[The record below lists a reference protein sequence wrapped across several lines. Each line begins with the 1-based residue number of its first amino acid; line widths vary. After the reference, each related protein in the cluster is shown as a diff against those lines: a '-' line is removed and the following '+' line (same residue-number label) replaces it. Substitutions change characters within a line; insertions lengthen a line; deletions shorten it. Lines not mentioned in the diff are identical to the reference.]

1 MTANIRKVVINEG
14 KIPLHDGRREYI
26 IDINSIIYCK
36 AGGNY
41 TDIFLVEDTFRDVRI
56 QIGQFVNLIDE
67 HKKILDQPLERIGR
81 SFIFNLD
88 KVRCINPTKKLV
100 VMHASAGK
108 DIDVPVKRAD
118 ARHLMSRLKN
128 APKDENIDSF
138 KYKTPR
144 RKKNN
149 SVPLYRENNAKHK
162 RWSDDENEWCNML
175 LEEGYSINDISV
187 SVGRS
192 KESVKAKMNNLLK
205 KTNRYNEGHIEEKFN
220 YNVSFANAV
229 IGSTMSSRQASIL
242 DLYCGYNSFWN
253 QYAESKKNIHVKVTT
268 NDSNL
273 NIEAD
278 YNEKAEQLIH
288 KLYYE
293 GNTYDII
300 DIDPFGSPY
309 ECIELSVKMAKKG
322 LCVTFGDLKTKQY
335 KTLDFFRDR
344 YDIESLDDLNV
355 ESLIAYVQKVGR
367 RNKKTLEVFHC
378 SKWRHLARVW
388 FRIK

>member
-1 MTANIRKVVINEG
+1 MTANLKKVLVNKG
-14 KIPLHDGRREYI
+14 RIPIHDGRREHI

-41 TDIFLVEDTFRDVRI
+41 TDIFLVEDTFTNVRI
-56 QIGQFVNLIDE
+56 QIGQLVRLIE
-67 HKKILDQPLERIGR
+67 ENKKILDQPIERIGR
-81 SFIFNLD
+81 SLLFNID
-88 KVRCINPTKKLV
+88 CVRSINATKKLV
-100 VMHASAGK
+100 VMHVSPEK
-108 DIDVPVKRAD
+108 DIEVPVKRAD
-118 ARHLMSRLKN
+118 IKHLMSRLKN
-128 APKDENIDSF
+128 AQKEENTDNF
-138 KYKTPR
+138 KSKTFK

-149 SVPLYRENNAKHK
+149 SVPLYRGNNAKHK
-162 RWSDDENEWCNML
+162 RWSNDETEWCNML

-192 KESVKAKMNNLLK
+192 KESIKAKMNNLLK

-220 YNVSFANAV
+220 YNVSFANAI

-253 QYAESKKNIHVKVTT
+253 QYAESKKNMHVKVTT

-322 LCVTFGDLKTKQY
+322 L
-335 KTLDFFRDR
+335 
-344 YDIESLDDLNV
+344 
-355 ESLIAYVQKVGR
+355 
-367 RNKKTLEVFHC
+367 
-378 SKWRHLARVW
+378 
-388 FRIK
+388 